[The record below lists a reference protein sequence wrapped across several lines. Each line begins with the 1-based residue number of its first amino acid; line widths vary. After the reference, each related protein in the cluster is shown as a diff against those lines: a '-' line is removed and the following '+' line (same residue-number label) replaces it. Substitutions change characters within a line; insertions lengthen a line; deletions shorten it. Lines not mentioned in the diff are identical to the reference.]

1 MTEQVAN
8 LAEMIPLSEYFRMR
22 VRILKLGELNTMM
35 LEWVKRD
42 MGVKTPM
49 DQVTLVI
56 IFIVG
61 SYLPVLIAT
70 IVYSM
75 TCKKEVVLKFD
86 PSMYTYNKPDSV

>member
-1 MTEQVAN
+1 
-8 LAEMIPLSEYFRMR
+8 MIPLSEYFRMR

>member
-1 MTEQVAN
+1 
-8 LAEMIPLSEYFRMR
+8 
-22 VRILKLGELNTMM
+22 MM